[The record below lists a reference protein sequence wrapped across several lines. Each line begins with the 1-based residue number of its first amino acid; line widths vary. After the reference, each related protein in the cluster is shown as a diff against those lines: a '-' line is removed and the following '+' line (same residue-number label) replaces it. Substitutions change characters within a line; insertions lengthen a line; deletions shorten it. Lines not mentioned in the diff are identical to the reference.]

1 MGIFDFFKGDSKKK
15 ESKNTLD
22 LLKSKIWD
30 LESHYSRQFGL
41 EKVTK
46 DSLNSIQFHD
56 DGKGMLFISKNI
68 NLEKPEFLP
77 FNYTL
82 NHLKLIKIFEDGHE
96 TQENID
102 RIDEEFL
109 IVYSHETKNKRTFKS
124 KNPREELKKA
134 DSSGILESLFDKSL
148 PSTEIPL
155 DDSDFDSKNEVL
167 DDDNQSVEILTENF
181 QRDVQQYSEV
191 FDGIIATSESY
202 MKNHNSEY
210 PSIED
215 VKKIEE
221 KEEFLR
227 NNYLKEFEEKKIPL
241 ESFYEII
248 DDTYEIMML
257 MEELHKKLFKLYDNG
272 EIQAPMTPQLYYEY
286 FSATSLRNSVFQ
298 TLIIINND
306 KKFKKILNEL
316 DESQSN
322 KLINNIGKYMNNQ
335 PYIGYN
341 YIQDKSENSTE
352 MIPDDSESDESTNGV
367 SDEVK
372 NWTIYSIELSLGLK
386 ISELFCLKKDEFN
399 PLYNLEISIDVSE
412 SIGVIGLN
420 EYLFLKSL
428 VKCIDELNKEDE
440 NWKLNDSDENRLYDL
455 RYNSIIHKKLS
466 KDEYN
471 KFLSNVEKELE
482 LIISVLS
489 NKLND
494 YDNLKKEI
502 KFQGYDMFKKII
514 SKSQILSKYIQ
525 NLIIELPNK
534 TEKKESHL
542 KVSYEKTEDIGIV
555 THYNGNPLTGVG
567 YRNYKNSDTIHHETN
582 MVEGLKHGI
591 GKTFNK
597 NGDLDSWEYFK
608 DDMLQFII
616 LFDEENSVET
626 IYTSVGELSRVY
638 QEEQVYFLL
647 KQKDIEDARM
657 KFSLNEILDDNFNEK
672 SENYDFLVQSNYSF
686 MEMGLK
692 NYLKIDKDELWIPR
706 PYLDVKDG
714 KSYHDEKI
722 FSGVHYDLYING
734 KLNNL
739 SSFENG
745 LLNGVSKKYSLDG
758 ELTEINYWIG
768 GKYLSCIYDPSGLN
782 D

>member
-1 MGIFDFFKGDSKKK
+1 MGIFDFFKGDSKKN
-15 ESKNTLD
+15 ESKDTLE

-56 DGKGMLFISKNI
+56 DGKGMLFVSKNI

-82 NHLKLIKIFEDGHE
+82 NHRKLIKIFEDGREH
-96 TQENID
+96 QENID

-155 DDSDFDSKNEVL
+155 DDSEYDSK
-167 DDDNQSVEILTENF
+167 
-181 QRDVQQYSEV
+181 
-191 FDGIIATSESY
+191 
-202 MKNHNSEY
+202 
-210 PSIED
+210 
-215 VKKIEE
+215 
-221 KEEFLR
+221 
-227 NNYLKEFEEKKIPL
+227 
-241 ESFYEII
+241 
-248 DDTYEIMML
+248 
-257 MEELHKKLFKLYDNG
+257 
-272 EIQAPMTPQLYYEY
+272 
-286 FSATSLRNSVFQ
+286 
-298 TLIIINND
+298 
-306 KKFKKILNEL
+306 
-316 DESQSN
+316 
-322 KLINNIGKYMNNQ
+322 
-335 PYIGYN
+335 
-341 YIQDKSENSTE
+341 
-352 MIPDDSESDESTNGV
+352 SDESTNGV
-367 SDEVK
+367 SDEER

-386 ISELFCLKKDEFN
+386 MAELFRLKKDEFN

-466 KDEYN
+466 KDEHN

-514 SKSQILSKYIQ
+514 SKSQILSIYVQ
-525 NLIIELPNK
+525 NLILENQND
-534 TEKKESHL
+534 KKDSDL
-542 KVSYEKTEDIGIV
+542 RVNFDDTEDIGIV
-555 THYNGNPLTGVG
+555 THYKGKPLTGIA
-567 YRNYKNSDTIHHETN
+567 YRLHDNGNLLKEYEYLNGLCHGKGSVYDEDGNLTYQCICEDDEEIFELHYENNKIKQETIF
-582 MVEGLKHGI
+582 K
-591 GKTFNK
+591 K
-597 NGDLDSWEYFK
+597 NGES
-608 DDMLQFII
+608 II
-616 LFDEENSVET
+616 RTFDENGYYVNIKGT
-626 IYTSVGELSRVY
+626 PN
-638 QEEQVYFLL
+638 EEDTQINFPH
-647 KQKDIEDARM
+647 
-657 KFSLNEILDDNFNEK
+657 LDENFNED
-672 SENYDFLVQSNYSF
+672 SEHFQEVFGLNYTFMEKGGKQFLVDYHSEWFPDYLAQLGELKEDEGKIYYGDKLLTGIIYSLHVNGNLRDF
-686 MEMGLK
+686 TSYK
-692 NYLKIDKDELWIPR
+692 NGIIN
-706 PYLDVKDG
+706 G
-714 KSYHDEKI
+714 ISKSYK
-722 FSGVHYDLYING
+722 
-734 KLNNL
+734 
-739 SSFENG
+739 
-745 LLNGVSKKYSLDG
+745 LDG
-758 ELTEINYWIG
+758 DLHDINYWID
-768 GKYLSCIYDPSGLN
+768 GKSLSSVYDPSGLN